1 MSKLVALRPGKPV
14 KKMINDVMLGKDEG
28 ADPSAS
34 NNEDSSN
41 TQQRLSGIAG
51 RVSSDFHSKTYEL
64 THLMKVSLY
73 LKSFVSF
80 QGSVTGRKPRPVRP
94 GMFLETVSKVLFYVL

>member
-1 MSKLVALRPGKPV
+1 
-14 KKMINDVMLGKDEG
+14 MLGKDEG

-64 THLMKVSLY
+64 THLSEGEFIFEILCFFSGKCNGQETAPCTPWHVS
-73 LKSFVSF
+73 
-80 QGSVTGRKPRPVRP
+80 
-94 GMFLETVSKVLFYVL
+94 